1 MKMAEKMMS
10 VVGHKVRMV
19 DRDGVEWN
27 GRVVGF
33 TPYYDNEEDDEA
45 GYNSLDLNV
54 TNSNGEI
61 ARYEMRESEI
71 SSIEVI
77 D

>member
-1 MKMAEKMMS
+1 MAEKMMS
-10 VVGHKVRMV
+10 AVGHKVRMV

-45 GYNSLDLNV
+45 
-54 TNSNGEI
+54 I
-61 ARYEMRESEI
+61 
-71 SSIEVI
+71 
-77 D
+77 